1 MNQRAMG
8 EESVISLQ
16 DLGDAMRVCVW
27 CVLKGR
33 GAIFVVVPPKLWVGC
48 WAVARSEA
56 MRCDATS
63 GLSSLE
69 NGEAD
74 DGDDGAVVGVLFER
88 NGPRSDGRPG

>member
-1 MNQRAMG
+1 MRCVCLCVVCEKGG
-8 EESVISLQ
+8 ERSLSSPQ
-16 DLGDAMRVCVW
+16 NYGLC
-27 CVLKGR
+27 
-33 GAIFVVVPPKLWVGC
+33 C
-48 WAVARSEA
+48 WAVARSDA

-88 NGPRSDGRPG
+88 TTRKAMDGRVDAVCNKWTPPPE